1 MASQKSDRQH
11 RPAHQQK
18 TRKNGATGW
27 TDSLHIGGSDFLF
40 RSLHLLV
47 LWNFAVAQPLFDLF
61 SRTAEFFVLRQSP
74 PLDIIL
80 FVVLL
85 SVGLPAPGVLVVWGI
100 RTVHA
105 GLSIWLHL
113 LLVGCLSALLALQ
126 VLLALEGFP
135 YISGMVLLLGAGGIG
150 LLTSVMYRMLSPVR
164 TFCTLLSPGLVL
176 FPTLF
181 LFFSPVSTLLFSQS
195 ADIAQV
201 EIKDPPPIVLVIFD
215 EFSSISL
222 MDENHRIDA
231 RRYPNF
237 VAFAEDATWFRN
249 ASTMSSWT
257 PRAVPAILT
266 GSYPIP
272 NRLPTVSGYPR
283 NIFTLLG
290 GTYAVEVHGTITEL
304 CPHELCS
311 QLREPWS
318 VRMQALFSDVSIV
331 YLHILLPEDQKSGL
345 PSLQARWKDFA
356 GGPALLSQAENRQ
369 IPAHVWK
376 SFQDSL
382 IGRVSTHADRPQVFH
397 NFLRAIQPTQQP
409 TLYYLH
415 SLLPH
420 SHYVYLPSG
429 QVHSVDYGLNGLTK
443 EAWSGDEWA
452 ATQSYQRY
460 LLQVG
465 FVDTLLGQLTA
476 QLKAAEL
483 YEQSLIVVT
492 ADHGVS
498 FRPHDD
504 RRVISKTNFADIM
517 AVPLFVK
524 APFQSQ
530 GEILDYNVETIDILP
545 TIADILGIKLPWPVD
560 GDSAFSPEPRAGTE
574 KASSTSTQIA
584 LDRFN
589 TAVQEAVSRQAALF
603 PPETPVVPQT
613 APSGLVGQRV
623 QDLPVNEDAQ
633 LAIALDQ
640 SDLLA
645 QVNLEAQFLPAHITG
660 TLHSEEFSFIAL
672 ALNGSVRAVTRPW
685 SFAVRGKN
693 GQWSALLDP
702 QFFQP
707 GANTL
712 EAFGVAMQNGQVTLV
727 RGTGAPEHLPVFEPQ
742 AGAIPGVSPDETG
755 ESIITPRGDRRPLT
769 PSMLD
774 GWVDRA
780 EIKAGQLTLT
790 GWAADVEQAQIAQ
803 EIWVYVNNEFFH
815 AGGFHVARP
824 DVAQLLGNPALQQC
838 GFRYAVPL
846 GNFTESPSLT
856 LRVFAVSADKRISE
870 LQYPSRLRSG
880 GLPPWTIR
888 LHLSDQYPAKR
899 P

>member
-1 MASQKSDRQH
+1 MGLTPQ
-11 RPAHQQK
+11 
-18 TRKNGATGW
+18 
-27 TDSLHIGGSDFLF
+27 SLRSHNTKADFLF
-40 RSLHLLV
+40 PGLHLLV

-74 PLDIIL
+74 ALD
-80 FVVLL
+80 VVLFAILL
-85 SVGLPAPGVLVVWGI
+85 SIVVPALGVLVVWGI
-100 RTVHA
+100 RVVDA
-105 GLSIWLHL
+105 GLSVGLHL
-113 LLVGCLSALLALQ
+113 LLIGGLSAMLALQ
-126 VLLALEGFP
+126 ALQIIQALPHVSGIVL
-135 YISGMVLLLGAGGIG
+135 MLGAGGIG
-150 LLTSVMYRMLSPVR
+150 LLTSVSYHMLPFVR
-164 TFCTLLSPGLVL
+164 TFCTLLSPGIVL

-181 LFFSPVSTLLFSQS
+181 LFFSPVSTLLFSS
-195 ADIAQV
+195 PVDIAQV
-201 EIKDPPPIVLVIFD
+201 KIKDPPPIVLVIFD

-222 MDENHRIDA
+222 MDEHHRIDA
-231 RRYPNF
+231 QRYPNF
-237 VAFAEDATWFRN
+237 AAFAEDATWFRN

-272 NRLPTVSGYPR
+272 NRLPTVSGYPH

-290 GTYAVEVHGTITEL
+290 RTYAFQAHGTITEL

-318 VRMQALFSDVSIV
+318 ARMQALFSDVSIV
-331 YLHILLPEDQKSGL
+331 YLHILLPEDQKSSL
-345 PSLQARWKDFA
+345 PSLQARWRDFA
-356 GGPALLSQAENRQ
+356 GGPALLSQAEERQ

-376 SFQDSL
+376 SLRDSL
-382 IGRVSTHADRPQVFH
+382 IARGSTHTDRPQVFH

-443 EAWSGDEWA
+443 ETWSGDEWA

-465 FVDTLLGQLTA
+465 FVDTLLGQLIA
-476 QLKAAEL
+476 QLKAVGL
-483 YEQSLIVVT
+483 YEKSLIVVT

-498 FRPHDD
+498 FRPRDK
-504 RRVISKTNFADIM
+504 RRTISKTNFADIM

-530 GEILDYNVETIDILP
+530 GEILDHNVETIDILP
-545 TIADILGIKLPWPVD
+545 TIADILGIEAPWPVD
-560 GDSAFSPEPRAGTE
+560 GGSAFLSELRAGTE
-574 KASSTSTQIA
+574 KATSISTWID
-584 LDRFN
+584 LNRFD
-589 TAVQEAVSRQAALF
+589 TAVRAAVTRQAALF
-603 PPETPVVPQT
+603 PPEAPVVPQA
-613 APSGLVGQRV
+613 APPGLVGQRV

-633 LAIALDQ
+633 LAITLDQ

-672 ALNGSVRAVTRPW
+672 ALNGSVRTVTRPW
-685 SFAVRGKN
+685 SFAVKGKN
-693 GQWSALLDP
+693 GRWSALLDP

-712 EAFGVAMQNGQVTLV
+712 EAFGVTTRNGRATLV
-727 RGTGAPEHLPVFEPQ
+727 RGTGAPEHLPVFEPR
-742 AGAIPGVSPDETG
+742 AGAIPCVSSDETG
-755 ESIITPRGDRRPLT
+755 ESIITPRGDSRPLT
-769 PSMLD
+769 PSALD
-774 GWVDRA
+774 GWVDHA

-803 EIWVYVNNEFFH
+803 GIWVYINNEFFH
-815 AGGFHVARP
+815 AGGFNAARP
-824 DVAQLLGNPALQQC
+824 DVAQLFGNPALQQC
-838 GFRYAVPL
+838 GFRYTLPL
-846 GNFTESPSLT
+846 GNLKDRLALT

-888 LHLSDQYPAKR
+888 LHASGQHTAEEP
-899 P
+899 